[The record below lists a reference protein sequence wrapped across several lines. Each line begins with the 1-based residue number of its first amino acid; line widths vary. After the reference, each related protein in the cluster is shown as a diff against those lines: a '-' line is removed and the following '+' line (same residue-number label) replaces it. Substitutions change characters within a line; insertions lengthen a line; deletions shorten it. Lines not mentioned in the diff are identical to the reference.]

1 MNEIFSKI
9 AHFWAKNF
17 KKTSKQAIKANFS
30 FQTVSSLLQVLT
42 ELRIFSKE
50 NFTRKFQTDFSHFC
64 RWQTYPC
71 LKKWVISPSIELPLL
86 NYRYWVGRSRTCIFC
101 CSIRAELFRNI
112 SEEGF
117 EPSTYRGDRNLPWQH
132 IENFQHYGAIQ
143 KPSSGSKENFHRG
156 TYENRTR
163 FTW

>member
-1 MNEIFSKI
+1 MKFLVKSPILSKKP
-9 AHFWAKNF
+9 W
-17 KKTSKQAIKANFS
+17 KTNKVLKANFS

-42 ELRIFSKE
+42 ELWIFSKE
-50 NFTRKFQTDFSHFC
+50 NFTRKFQTDCCHFC

-71 LKKWVISPSIELPLL
+71 LKKWVINPSIELPLL
-86 NYRYWVGRSRTCIFC
+86 NYRYRVGRSRTCIFTLLLYPT
-101 CSIRAELFRNI
+101 ELFYPVI
-112 SEEGF
+112 KKGF
-117 EPSTYRGDRNLPWQH
+117 EPLTHRFDRNLPWQH